1 MTSLFPLP
9 RSEAGLVVQQRAPAR
24 ITSKD
29 MAGEQNEEGGDAMR
43 SGRHKLAVT

>member
-1 MTSLFPLP
+1 MISLFPLP

-24 ITSKD
+24 VTSRD
-29 MAGEQNEEGGDAMR
+29 LAGEQNEEAGDAM